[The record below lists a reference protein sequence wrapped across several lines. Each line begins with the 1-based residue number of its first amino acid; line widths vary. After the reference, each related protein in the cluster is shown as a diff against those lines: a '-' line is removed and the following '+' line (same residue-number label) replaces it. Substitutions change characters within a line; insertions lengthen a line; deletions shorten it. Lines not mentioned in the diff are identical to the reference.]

1 MFRNAEYVLAL
12 KDLMQLR
19 GKKLTL
25 KDYKDAFDRVDA
37 DDSGYIELSEI
48 QDLFKE
54 AYGGRE
60 DDIPAFEIRAFLEF
74 FDTNEDGK
82 ISWEEF
88 QKGLASAVTREEK
101 STTSAK
107 DNLADRL
114 LASMENGGGDLADEE
129 DDEEEAVDDDVS
141 EHISGTIE
149 IEMDGGK
156 IVEVDANEYMESLK
170 EEARKLKLALRRE
183 KSGGQSSR
191 GSKNDL
197 MRGILSNNNSGSS
210 SDDFADIAG
219 YIASRQ
225 GDVKSLTEG
234 IKPEI
239 VDTMRKLV
247 DFVLDGGES
256 GRGKN
261 NQNLSPQEKAVIEM
275 EIPGSALQQLAL
287 WQLVLGY
294 RLREEEAKGDYVK
307 LLK

>member
-25 KDYKDAFDRVDA
+25 KDYKDAFERVDT
-37 DDSGYIELSEI
+37 DKSGYIELSEI

-54 AYGGRE
+54 AYGGSE
-60 DDIPAFEIRAFLEF
+60 EDIPAYEIRAFLEF

-82 ISWEEF
+82 VSWEEF
-88 QKGLASAVTREEK
+88 EQGLASAATREED
-101 STTSAK
+101 TTVSAK
-107 DNLADRL
+107 DDLADRL
-114 LASMENGGGDLADEE
+114 LASMESAGGNLGDE
-129 DDEEEAVDDDVS
+129 DDEEEDPAASVNES
-141 EHISGTIE
+141 ISGTIE
-149 IEMDGGK
+149 IEMESGK
-156 IVEVDANEYMESLK
+156 IVEVDAEEYMESLK
-170 EEARKLKLALRRE
+170 EEARKLKLALRHE
-183 KSGGQSSR
+183 KAGGQVPEDMENDPMAGLLSSNP
-191 GSKNDL
+191 GAA
-197 MRGILSNNNSGSS
+197 
-210 SDDFADIAG
+210 SDDVVDIAG

-239 VDTMRKLV
+239 VETMKKLV
-247 DFVLDGGES
+247 EFVLEGGEAA
-256 GRGKN
+256 RGSKN
-261 NQNLSPQEKAVIEM
+261 MSPQERANMEM